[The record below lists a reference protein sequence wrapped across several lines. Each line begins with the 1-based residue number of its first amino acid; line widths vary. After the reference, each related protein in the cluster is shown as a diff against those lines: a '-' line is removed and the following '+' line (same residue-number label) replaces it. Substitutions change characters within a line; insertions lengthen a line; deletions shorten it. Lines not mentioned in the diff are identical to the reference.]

1 MADTF
6 EMEFEAQVE
15 ALAIV
20 DAMQRERDSILSAR
34 RANTAE
40 GIAALRKQNASKKQ
54 LLKSDL
60 KKSNAFVKKLRSI
73 NSEGIQQ
80 CARDTET
87 LNLTLFI
94 SEIVNAVVAT
104 TYKAV
109 DASNM
114 VRLCI
119 CIHQKYEEFCTPLV
133 SGLKQALLSPPEDD
147 PDAGKRKRIQI
158 RFLVELFQAG
168 LFDDERFFLQL
179 LKSLLGRD
187 RRLALMR
194 LSSLGS
200 PVHSA
205 LTCQL
210 IYMSPIPRSSSPPT
224 AAAARNPW
232 KGSPGKSLWICRGWA
247 HSSSTAVRR

>member
-6 EMEFEAQVE
+6 EKEFEAQIE

-34 RANTAE
+34 RANLTE

-54 LLKSDL
+54 MLKSDL

-80 CARDTET
+80 CARDCET

-94 SEIVNAVVAT
+94 SEIVNAIVAT

-114 VRLCI
+114 VRLCV
-119 CIHQKYEEFCTPLV
+119 CIHHKYEEFCGPLV
-133 SGLKQALLSPPEDD
+133 SGLKLALLSPPAEDD
-147 PDAGKRKRIQI
+147 PDAGKRKRIMI
-158 RFLVELFQAG
+158 RFLTELYAAG
-168 LFDDERFFLQL
+168 LFDEERFFLQL
-179 LKSLLGRD
+179 LKNLLGRE
-187 RRLALMR
+187 RRY
-194 LSSLGS
+194 
-200 PVHSA
+200 V
-205 LTCQL
+205 CV
-210 IYMSPIPRSSSPPT
+210 
-224 AAAARNPW
+224 
-232 KGSPGKSLWICRGWA
+232 C
-247 HSSSTAVRR
+247 V